1 MADFVI
7 SAGIVPSAQKIVIYG
22 PEGIGKST
30 FLSCFPDVVFID
42 TEGSTKRLNVRRLPA
57 PSSWQMLLEEVAFV
71 RDGRAG
77 RIGTLA
83 IDTADWAERACAEHI
98 CAKAKKSGI
107 EDFGYGNGYTYLTE
121 EFGRL
126 LDMLEDVVKRGI
138 NVAVAAH
145 AQLVKFEQPD
155 EAGAY
160 DRWELKLGVKKTEK
174 RTAQLLKEWAD
185 TVLFA
190 NYETFAVK
198 SESGKYK
205 AQGGRRVVYTTHTP
219 VWDAKNR
226 YGLADKL
233 PFDYK
238 EIAEFIPRSGDEEDI
253 TETHEAKLA
262 NEHYQAV
269 PPPSDKDRPLEEI
282 GNEVALAE
290 VPEEFLEKHEAQ
302 SLDFAQADAVPAG
315 VPPKLYDL
323 MKSAGVSVEEVQ
335 NAVAYRGFYPKG
347 TKIADYDSA
356 FVEGVLIGAWS
367 QVRMII
373 YKLRGD
379 K

>member
-190 NYETFAVK
+190 ACLWKV
-198 SESGKYK
+198 
-205 AQGGRRVVYTTHTP
+205 
-219 VWDAKNR
+219 
-226 YGLADKL
+226 
-233 PFDYK
+233 
-238 EIAEFIPRSGDEEDI
+238 
-253 TETHEAKLA
+253 
-262 NEHYQAV
+262 
-269 PPPSDKDRPLEEI
+269 
-282 GNEVALAE
+282 
-290 VPEEFLEKHEAQ
+290 
-302 SLDFAQADAVPAG
+302 
-315 VPPKLYDL
+315 
-323 MKSAGVSVEEVQ
+323 
-335 NAVAYRGFYPKG
+335 
-347 TKIADYDSA
+347 
-356 FVEGVLIGAWS
+356 
-367 QVRMII
+367 
-373 YKLRGD
+373 
-379 K
+379 